1 MLSIILKKIS
11 LISKSDLIHFNK
23 HVSLIQNTGFTHSK
37 RYVSLCSKNRFR
49 SFGKLSSLVSKVGY
63 NLFRQN
69 DFSQFNTQLISSLLR
84 NIFQLYFCYFTNFRD
99 HKNINFTYLHIMFQ
113 ILFQY
118 FIRILAYFRY
128 YLTYFSSFECVKSIL
143 ADWNNH

>member
-1 MLSIILKKIS
+1 MIS
-11 LISKSDLIHFNK
+11 LISEKYFA
-23 HVSLIQNTGFTHSK
+23 HSK
-37 RYVSLCSKNRFR
+37 KYVSLCSKNRFR
-49 SFGKLSSLVSKVGY
+49 SFEKLISLVSKVGY

-128 YLTYFSSFECVKSIL
+128 YFTYFTSFKHVKSIL
-143 ADWNNH
+143 ANLILIISIYISITFSIHITLI